1 MLKSLQ
7 TRAAHHDL
15 LRHVAEST
23 RSYASTTSTTSVI
36 PTLSRPKTIF
46 SGIQPTGVPHLG
58 NYLGALQQW
67 KKLQDEAADDTKLI
81 YSIVDLHAITVPQQA
96 NDLRKCKREML
107 ATLLA
112 IGLDPERSTIF
123 MQSSVSIQTSHA
135 DNIVRT
141 AHQTRSLNIRS
152 SCGFSAVKHQLVT
165 SLV

>member
-1 MLKSLQ
+1 MLKSLH
-7 TRAAHHDL
+7 TRARYHDL
-15 LRHVAEST
+15 SRHVAQST
-23 RSYASTTSTTSVI
+23 RSYASTPSTIPTSSTST
-36 PTLSRPKTIF
+36 RPKTIF

-96 NDLRKCKREML
+96 EDLRRCKREML

-123 MQSSVSIQTSHA
+123 MQSSVSIQVPGML
-135 DNIVRT
+135 DL
-141 AHQTRSLNIRS
+141 SLI
-152 SCGFSAVKHQLVT
+152 HI
-165 SLV
+165 